1 MQHATRRRRC
11 RVFLAGAGVVLL
23 ASLASGGS
31 ARAQGG
37 RVAAAEASV
46 QRLFQDVAFSLFVLT
61 TGSFS
66 SGGYASYEDSSTDAE
81 FNIYNLPAR
90 TRVNTGLLGPLELRL
105 ALGYGEATTS
115 GLGLIAGAGGPPGAA
130 LASDRQFLRT
140 WNTRFEVG
148 RPIELVPD
156 LVLLPLV
163 GLGYSNWT
171 GKSVRNSVGTVPV
184 PAGRV
189 DFWVD
194 ALLYEAIAILE
205 YRHRWGAVNIRPG
218 VSVNYAY
225 IGSVDGRAR
234 ATATEPG
241 IPGAREK
248 VELYGS
254 STVLRAGLRADGPL
268 GVSVAGTGLRWQTF
282 AVGNYETATNG
293 LFPWSVETGVAVGA
307 DLDRLGRRLLGF
319 DPGEL
324 YVGVSYLLGENLSGV
339 RANFGFRF

>member
-1 MQHATRRRRC
+1 MQHAARHRRRML
-11 RVFLAGAGVVLL
+11 LAGAGALAL
-23 ASLASGGS
+23 ASLAFGGP
-31 ARAQGG
+31 ARAQAGG
-37 RVAAAEASV
+37 RVAATEAVV
-46 QRLFQDVAFSLFVLT
+46 QRLFQDAAFSLFVLT

-66 SGGYASYEDSSTDAE
+66 SGGFASFEDRSTDAK
-81 FNIYNLPAR
+81 FDVYNFAPR
-90 TRVNTGLLGPLELRL
+90 TRFNTGLLGPLEMRV

-115 GLGLIAGAGGPPGAA
+115 GLGIVSGGAGPTGDA

-140 WNTRFEVG
+140 WNARIEVG
-148 RPIELVPD
+148 RPIELAPD
-156 LVLLPLV
+156 LVLLPLA

-171 GKSVRNSVGTVPV
+171 GKSVRTSVGTAAV

-218 VSVNYAY
+218 IAANYTY

-234 ATATEPG
+234 GTPAQ
-241 IPGAREK
+241 PGAPRERGK
-248 VELYGS
+248 LELYGS
-254 STVLRAGLRADGPL
+254 STVLRAGVRVDGPL
-268 GVSVAGTGLRWQTF
+268 GFSVADTPLRWQTF
-282 AVGNYETATNG
+282 AVGNYETAAFG

-307 DLDRLGRRLLGF
+307 DLDRLGRRLIGF
-319 DPGEL
+319 DPGEFF
-324 YVGVSYLLGENLSGV
+324 VGVSYLFGENLSGV